1 MSYVCGFV
9 LEGHKQ
15 QAVAMSWCTPLDECL
30 CSIWSVLRL
39 KERLVKLFMEH
50 SAHQHQAA
58 VGSRAQAR
66 YDSLCH
72 RLPTICIQAIHA
84 PLASYCK
91 AHTSETSC
99 CRC

>member
-1 MSYVCGFV
+1 
-9 LEGHKQ
+9 
-15 QAVAMSWCTPLDECL
+15 MSWCMYLDGCL

-66 YDSLCH
+66 PPPPRC
-72 RLPTICIQAIHA
+72 RLPMTCIHAVHA
-84 PLASYCK
+84 PLASGRK
-91 AHTSETSC
+91 AHASE
-99 CRC
+99 RKLMPLLRRLA